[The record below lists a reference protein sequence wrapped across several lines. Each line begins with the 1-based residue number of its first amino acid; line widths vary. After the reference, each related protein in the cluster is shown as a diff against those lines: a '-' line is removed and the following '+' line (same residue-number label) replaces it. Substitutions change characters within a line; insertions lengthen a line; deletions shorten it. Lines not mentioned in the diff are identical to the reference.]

1 MCDPDIPNISFGG
14 SEVEFLTV
22 SPYVLLLSPSV
33 LDSMADE
40 LGPLRARR
48 CTDLEGTLR
57 EFINKSAYGR
67 IGMFE
72 ISDFC
77 PGPYRLDV
85 SYVAKVG
92 DTPPGSFS
100 ADGGAFIAVDA
111 SRISLLARRLDWETY
126 TELLGSPLDD
136 NSVAG
141 RIIESMGGPCFA
153 IVTAD
158 ADLGLEFDGDGQY
171 VLRSGGLRYAGT
183 GVSGPGR

>member
-1 MCDPDIPNISFGG
+1 MCDSETPNISFGG

-22 SPYVLLLSPSV
+22 SPYVLFLSPAV

-67 IGMFE
+67 IGMVE
-72 ISDFC
+72 ISDFR
-77 PGPYRLDV
+77 PGLYRLDV
-85 SYVAKVG
+85 SCLAKVG

-100 ADGGAFIAVDA
+100 ADGGAFVAVDG
-111 SRISLLARRLDWETY
+111 SRISLLARRLDFETY
-126 TELLGSPLDD
+126 NELLSGPLDD
-136 NSVAG
+136 NSVAQ
-141 RIIESMGGPCFA
+141 RLIESAGGPCFA

-158 ADLGLEFDGDGQY
+158 ADLDLEFDGDGRY
-171 VLRSGGLRYAGT
+171 VLRPGGLQYAQ
-183 GVSGPGR
+183 RQR